1 MARTAATSDR
11 AGETRRR
18 LVDAATA
25 IFTEHGYHG
34 TSLNDVIAAAGSTK
48 GGFYFH
54 FSSKAELA
62 VTVIESTRASFQR
75 EVLAATEQH
84 ELAADQ
90 LVAMVRAIAKLACET
105 VYGGG
110 FARLCNELRDEPGVP
125 PEALDIYT
133 SWIAIVEDMLVRA
146 RAEGSLDDGIDIPSA
161 ARYAVGAYVG
171 VESLDGG
178 KGSTAFYDQIDAH
191 LRFTFRAAGLHSRL
205 LA

>member
-1 MARTAATSDR
+1 MARATATSDR
-11 AGETRRR
+11 AGETQRR
-18 LVDAATA
+18 LVDAAITL
-25 IFTEHGYHG
+25 FTEHGYHA

-62 VTVIESTRASFQR
+62 LAAIESTRASFQR
-75 EVLAATEQH
+75 EVLAATESH

-125 PEALDIYT
+125 LEALDVYT
-133 SWIAIVEDMLVRA
+133 AWIGIVEDMLVRA
-146 RAEGSLDDGIDIPSA
+146 RAEGALDDGIDTPSA
-161 ARYAVGAYVG
+161 ARYAVGAYAG
-171 VESLDGG
+171 VEGLDGS
-178 KGSTAFYDQIDAH
+178 KGSTAFSDRIDDH
-191 LRFTFRAAGLHSRL
+191 LRFTFRAIGLHSGL
-205 LA
+205 LG

>member
-1 MARTAATSDR
+1 MARASAASDR
-11 AGETRRR
+11 AGETQRRI
-18 LVDAATA
+18 VDAAIT
-25 IFTEHGYHG
+25 IFNEHGYHG
-34 TSLNDVIAAAGSTK
+34 TSLNDVITAAGSTK

-84 ELAADQ
+84 EHAADQ

-110 FARLCNELRDEPGVP
+110 FARLCNELRDEPGIP

-133 SWIAIVEDMLVRA
+133 SWIGIVVDMLVRA
-146 RAEGSLDDGIDIPSA
+146 RAEGALDDGIDIPSA
-161 ARYAVGAYVG
+161 ARYSVGAYVG
-171 VESLDGG
+171 VEGLDGG
-178 KGSTAFYDQIDAH
+178 RGSTAFYGQIDEH
-191 LRFTFRAAGLHSRL
+191 LRFTCRAIGLHSRL

>member
-1 MARTAATSDR
+1 MARAAATSDR
-11 AGETRRR
+11 AGETQRR
-18 LVDAATA
+18 LVDAAITL
-25 IFTEHGYHG
+25 FTEHGYHA

-62 VTVIESTRASFQR
+62 LAAIESTRTSFQR

-90 LVAMVRAIAKLACET
+90 LVAMVRAIAKLACAT

-125 PEALDIYT
+125 PEALDVYT
-133 SWIAIVEDMLVRA
+133 AWIAIVEEMLVRA
-146 RAEGSLDDGIDIPSA
+146 RAEGALDDGIDLTSA
-161 ARYAVGAYVG
+161 ARYAVGAYAG
-171 VESLDGG
+171 VEGLDGS
-178 KGSTAFYDQIDAH
+178 KGSTAFYDQIDDH
-191 LRFTFRAAGLHSRL
+191 MRFTFRAIGLHSAL
-205 LA
+205 LG